1 MFKVRKK
8 DGSLQDFDRTKIV
21 NAVIK
26 ARGTPQD
33 AEQVVSELEAWL
45 PAVAVEGVV
54 ETRDIRIK
62 GIEILKTINPTAAA
76 TFETYQ
82 KPAGGRPNC

>member
-8 DGSLQDFDRTKIV
+8 DGSLQDFDRTKIA
-21 NAVIK
+21 NAVMN
-26 ARGTPQD
+26 AGGTPQD
-33 AEQVVSELEAWL
+33 AEQVASELEAWL
-45 PAVAVEGVV
+45 PTVAVEGIV

-62 GIEILKTINPTAAA
+62 GIEILKTINSAAAA

-82 KPAGGRPNC
+82 KPAGGHPNC